1 MQCPH
6 CHQEHP
12 DSLRVCPN
20 TNLPLGRTT
29 TCPNCGRDVRPGAR
43 FCAGCGQALPR
54 QTAKLDPSVVKTFN
68 SGAAA
73 PTPRAESTPSE
84 PVTPADEPESAPPP
98 SEPLAAQKVAPEP
111 AAAPKASAA
120 RLPETPAVCPL
131 ISTETPAAVPA
142 PAMLE
147 GAAGWV
153 AIPTSPRSNEPPPEE
168 TSRPQALKYAGLG
181 LVALVVL
188 AALFF
193 FWRGL
198 SAAAPV
204 ATPTVAAAVLSSP
217 LPTTP
222 PAATPMTLASA
233 TLPAV
238 VASPSLPPTRTR
250 PPSPV
255 PPTSTLAPSDTPTTA
270 PALTASPV
278 SPAIITPTV
287 SILEDS
293 GHGLAFSSNRDG
305 SFKIYLMNP
314 EKPGEWHLMPFP
326 TDYESVA
333 WPSFCGERL
342 AFEAEDRSLNLP
354 RWIFLFD
361 LATQAVEPLEI
372 KESPPMRA
380 YSPGC
385 SPSGRH
391 MTASVMREGRWY
403 LDTIDLEK
411 GLVLAEQSSGGYP
424 QFGFASWPASE
435 DFFIWMGIKDSGYFD
450 INRTTNPASGPA
462 RTNVM
467 AQGRYPAISPDG
479 TKLAFFCG
487 NLSNL
492 CMAEWPSV
500 KLLFQMPIS
509 YFKLINQKNVPASVA
524 WSVNGEWVYFSS
536 SINGNWDIYRMHPDG
551 SQVQNLTEGST
562 ADEIMPT
569 AR

>member
-6 CHQEHP
+6 CNQEHP
-12 DSLRVCPN
+12 DYLRVCPT
-20 TNLPLGRTT
+20 TNLPLGRVI
-29 TCPNCGRDVRPGAR
+29 TCPNCGREVRPGAR

-68 SGAAA
+68 NGAAA
-73 PTPRAESTPSE
+73 PAGPRAESAAQPPAE
-84 PVTPADEPESAPPP
+84 PPATPATAGSMDAPAPLPSTPPAAQPVNAPHAPEKLLFPTPEAPPTRSSP
-98 SEPLAAQKVAPEP
+98 VGE
-111 AAAPKASAA
+111 
-120 RLPETPAVCPL
+120 
-131 ISTETPAAVPA
+131 VP
-142 PAMLE
+142 PPLE

-153 AIPTSPRSNEPPPEE
+153 AIPTSPRSNEPPEDAR
-168 TSRPQALKYAGLG
+168 RPQTLKYAGLG
-181 LVALVVL
+181 LVGLIAL

-193 FWRGL
+193 LWRGL
-198 SAAAPV
+198 SAAAPA
-204 ATPTVAAAVLSSP
+204 ATPTAAALLSSP
-217 LPTTP
+217 LPPTL
-222 PAATPMTLASA
+222 PAATATTPASA
-233 TLPAV
+233 TAPAL
-238 VASPSLPPTRTR
+238 APSPSLPPTRTS
-250 PPSPV
+250 PPSPA
-255 PPTSTLAPSDTPTTA
+255 PTKTAALTETPTLA

-278 SPAIITPTV
+278 APSIITPTV
-287 SILEDS
+287 SVLEGS

-314 EKPGEWHLMPFP
+314 EKPSEWHLVPFP
-326 TDYESVA
+326 PEYESVA
-333 WPSFCGERL
+333 WPSFCGEKL

-361 LATQAVEPLEI
+361 LSTQAIQPLEI

-380 YSPGC
+380 YSAGC

-391 MTASVMREGRWY
+391 MAAAVMREGRWY
-403 LDTIDLEK
+403 LDTIDLED
-411 GLVLAEQSSGGYP
+411 GLVLAEQPSGGYP

-450 INRTTNPASGPA
+450 VNRTTNPASGPA

-492 CMAEWPSV
+492 CMADWPSV
-500 KLLFQMPIS
+500 KLLFQIPIS

-524 WSVNGEWVYFSS
+524 WSVDGQWVYFSS

-562 ADEIMPT
+562 ADEIMPA